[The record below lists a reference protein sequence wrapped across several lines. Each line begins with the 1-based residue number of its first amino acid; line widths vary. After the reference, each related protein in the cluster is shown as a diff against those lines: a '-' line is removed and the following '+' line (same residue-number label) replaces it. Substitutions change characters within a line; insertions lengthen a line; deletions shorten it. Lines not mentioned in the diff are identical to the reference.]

1 MVLELVFLGLT
12 DFFTDI
18 NLVIKIFV
26 LMTIISFVNNHI
38 ENKALKIVVFLVLS
52 FFIIFDYW
60 ALFGGIYIL
69 YMLLMLGISGIL
81 VDIFFVSGMMGG
93 HEPPDVSGKDVKER
107 GSHGAHHAA
116 HGAVQAAARM
126 FRR

>member
-1 MVLELVFLGLT
+1 MFEQLFFLGVS
-12 DFFTDI
+12 DFFQDI

-38 ENKALKIVVFLVLS
+38 ENKALKIVVFLVLA

-93 HEPPDVSGKDVKER
+93 HEPPEVSGKDVKER
-107 GSHGAHHAA
+107 SGHAHHAA
-116 HGAVQAAARM
+116 HAAAQAAARM

>member
-1 MVLELVFLGLT
+1 MLNEWVFLGLA
-12 DFFTDI
+12 DFFEDI
-18 NLVIKIFV
+18 NLVLKIFV

-52 FFIIFDYW
+52 FFIIFDFW
-60 ALFGGIYIL
+60 VLFGGIYIL
-69 YMLLMLGISGIL
+69 YMLLMLGISGVL

-93 HEPPDVSGKDVKER
+93 REPPEVSGKDVRER
-107 GSHGAHHAA
+107 GKGGHAA
-116 HGAVQAAARM
+116 HAALHAPARM

>member
-12 DFFTDI
+12 EFFTDI
-18 NLVIKIFV
+18 NFVIKIFV

-38 ENKALKIVVFLVLS
+38 ENKALKIIVLFVLA

-69 YMLLMLGISGIL
+69 YMLLMLGISGVL

-93 HEPPDVSGKDVKER
+93 QEPPEVSGKDVKER
-107 GSHGAHHAA
+107 SHGAHHAA
-116 HGAVQAAARM
+116 HGAMQAAARM